1 MQQQPALFESLFK
14 RNMEDPSVKNFLEEI
29 TAAHPY
35 FSPAQFY
42 LLQQTTES
50 TVAFDSQAIKTN
62 IFFNN
67 PLWLNFQ
74 LRQAKPG
81 MLMEEKIHTVPPVE
95 EIPATEIIHQPEL
108 TEEPAME
115 EPPVAETAVEVEAEK
130 ERVNEVIEVEE
141 LEQQKEEGLITE
153 QVIEPEAEKEIIN
166 EAVKVEEFTPVKEEP
181 VVTEQHVEPE
191 VKAETGILE
200 EELPVIET
208 TTKPELHEE
217 PELEPMKIE
226 LRLPEE
232 KNIKEDELLFE
243 PMHLVDYFASQGIK
257 LNEEVQA
264 TDKLGRQ
271 LKSFTEWLKTMKK
284 VHATAP
290 AEEEAQADKT
300 VEAMAEMSNRD
311 NEVITEAMAEVFAR
325 QGKTAKATEVYQKLS
340 LLNPAKSA
348 YFAAKIDNLKG
359 A

>member
-1 MQQQPALFESLFK
+1 MQNLMQQQPALFESLFK
-14 RNMEDPSVKNFLEEI
+14 RNLEDPSVKNFLEEI
-29 TAAHPY
+29 TAVHPY

-50 TVAFDSQAIKTN
+50 TVAFDRQATKTN

-81 MLMEEKIHTVPPVE
+81 MPVE
-95 EIPATEIIHQPEL
+95 EKTYSVPA
-108 TEEPAME
+108 EEPL
-115 EPPVAETAVEVEAEK
+115 T
-130 ERVNEVIEVEE
+130 
-141 LEQQKEEGLITE
+141 
-153 QVIEPEAEKEIIN
+153 
-166 EAVKVEEFTPVKEEP
+166 
-181 VVTEQHVEPE
+181 
-191 VKAETGILE
+191 
-200 EELPVIET
+200 EELPVIEHIAGPEEDKEVMNEAVQVEEFVPEVQPEFIKEEQPVIEHSAEPEEDKAKEDALVEEFEPAKEERVVT
-208 TTKPELHEE
+208 GQVLEPEVQTEPEIIQEELHVIEAVNEPGPGEE

-226 LRLPEE
+226 LKLPEE

-257 LNEEVQA
+257 LNEEAPA
-264 TDKLGRQ
+264 TDKLGKQ

-284 VHATAP
+284 VHAAP
-290 AEEEAQADKT
+290 AEEGEQPDKT
-300 VEAMAEMSNRD
+300 VEAMAERSNKE

>member
-81 MLMEEKIHTVPPVE
+81 PAVEEKMYAVPAEEPTVT
-95 EIPATEIIHQPEL
+95 AIIHQPEV
-108 TEEPAME
+108 ME
-115 EPPVAETAVEVEAEK
+115 EPPVAETSVEPEPEK
-130 ERVNEVIEVEE
+130 EMIDEVIEVEE
-141 LEQQKEEGLITE
+141 LEPQKEELIVTE

-181 VVTEQHVEPE
+181 LVAEQNVESE
-191 VKAETGILE
+191 VKAETGTLE

-208 TTKPELHEE
+208 TTEQELHEE

>member
-1 MQQQPALFESLFK
+1 MQNLMQQQPALFESLFK
-14 RNMEDPSVKNFLEEI
+14 QNMQDPSVKNFLEEV

-50 TVAFDSQAIKTN
+50 TVAFDRQAIKTN

-74 LRQAKPG
+74 LRQARPG
-81 MLMEEKIHTVPPVE
+81 MAAEEKSFPVPAQESITEDLPAIEHIASPQEDKELMNEALQVDEFVPVV
-95 EIPATEIIHQPEL
+95 QPEFVK
-108 TEEPAME
+108 EEEAVIE
-115 EPPVAETAVEVEAEK
+115 HIAEAEAEK
-130 ERVNEVIEVEE
+130 ESSI
-141 LEQQKEEGLITE
+141 
-153 QVIEPEAEKEIIN
+153 EAEKV
-166 EAVKVEEFTPVKEEP
+166 EAFEPVKEEP
-181 VVTEQHVEPE
+181 VVTGQIFTPEVQTEPE
-191 VKAETGILE
+191 IMKA
-200 EELPVIET
+200 ELPVIET
-208 TTKPELHEE
+208 VNEPEPNEE

-226 LRLPEE
+226 LKLPEE
-232 KNIKEDELLFE
+232 KSTKEDELLFE

-264 TDKLGRQ
+264 TDKLGKQ

-284 VHATAP
+284 VHAAAP
-290 AEEEAQADKT
+290 AEEGGQSDKT
-300 VEAMAEMSNRD
+300 VEAMAEMSNKE

-348 YFAAKIDNLKG
+348 YFAAKIENLKG